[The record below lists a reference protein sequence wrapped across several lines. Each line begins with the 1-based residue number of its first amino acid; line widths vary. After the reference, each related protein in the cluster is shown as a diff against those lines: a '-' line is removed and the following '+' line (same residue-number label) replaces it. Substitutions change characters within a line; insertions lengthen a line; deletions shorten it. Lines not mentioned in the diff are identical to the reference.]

1 MRTRRPGARESRTM
15 ERFRSNGMIRKP
27 QRLGAVVPGEAAAA
41 PARRGSVLIAVLVVV
56 AGLSLATYAFTYLL
70 LAEATGAQAFAE
82 AAEARQAAESGIA
95 TVVAALYEDTPP
107 EERNLYHDPARFQ
120 SIPVDGL
127 TETGPR
133 FSVVAT
139 DQGGEGDAPAAVRFG
154 LTDLSGRLNLNT
166 LLQLPVESEEMR
178 REYLMYI
185 PNMTPELADAI
196 LDWLDEDDQ
205 VREFGAERDDY
216 LALPTPYER
225 TTNGGLKSLDEL
237 LLVMGVTPELLY
249 GEDANRNGRLD
260 PNEDDGDQRPPVD
273 NADGVL
279 DRGWAAY
286 LTVSSAER
294 NVRSDGTERINVNHT
309 VMTELYDALEAEFGE
324 DVARFVVA
332 YRLYGP
338 AGGQDGTATVGSGS
352 TGTAGGSRAAAQLG
366 SALGQ
371 ALAGGGNAR
380 ITRGGLD
387 LSRPASTQIRS
398 LFDLVGATV
407 EAEVDGVQTELQSP
421 FPDDPNYLQ
430 GDFLTVLDAL
440 TTTDQSRLVGRIN
453 PATAPYE
460 VLMSIP
466 NMTEDLA
473 GAIAAAQV
481 DPADPTAAAD
491 RQLARRNPAWPY
503 IEGLATLEQMRAIGP
518 YITGG
523 GDVFEGQV
531 IGVSGSGRIVCRLLF
546 TVDASESAPRILDR
560 LDLTPLGPGIPLTLL
575 QTR

>member
-1 MRTRRPGARESRTM
+1 MSAWLMDSKDGRLLCARGPRHM
-15 ERFRSNGMIRKP
+15 
-27 QRLGAVVPGEAAAA
+27 
-41 PARRGSVLIAVLVVV
+41 RRGSVLIAVLVVV

-70 LAEATGAQAFAE
+70 IAEAAAARAFAE

-95 TVVAALYEDTPP
+95 TAVAALYEDLPR
-107 EERNLYHDPARFQ
+107 EERNLYHDPDRFQ
-120 SIPVDGL
+120 AVPLDGL
-127 TETGPR
+127 ADGGPW
-133 FSVVAT
+133 FAVVAP
-139 DQGGEGDAPAAVRFG
+139 QEASDAENDATAALRFG

-178 REYLMYI
+178 REFLLWI

-225 TTNGGLKSLDEL
+225 TTTGGLKSLDEL

-260 PNEDDGDQRPPVD
+260 PNEDDGDLRPPAD
-273 NADGVL
+273 NADGIL

-286 LTVSSAER
+286 LTVRSAER
-294 NVRSDGTERINVNHT
+294 NLRSDGTDRINVNHT

-324 DVARFVVA
+324 DVARFIVA

-338 AGGQDGTATVGSGS
+338 VGGQTPSGGQSAGGSGS
-352 TGTAGGSRAAAQLG
+352 SRAAAQLG
-366 SALGQ
+366 TVLGR
-371 ALAGGGNAR
+371 ALAGGGNVR

-387 LSRPASTQIRS
+387 LSQPASTQIRS

-407 EAEVDGVQTELQSP
+407 QAEVDGVQTELESP

-430 GDFLTVLDAL
+430 SDFPAVLDAL
-440 TTTDQSRLVGRIN
+440 STTDQPRLIGRIN
-453 PATAPYE
+453 VAVAPYE
-460 VLMSIP
+460 VLMAIP

-473 GAIAAAQV
+473 SAIVAAQA
-481 DPADPTAAAD
+481 DPADPAAALD
-491 RQLARRNPAWPY
+491 RHIAHSNPAWPY
-503 IEGLATLEQMRAIGP
+503 IEGVATLEQMRQIGP

-523 GDVFEGQV
+523 GDVLEGQV
-531 IGVSGSGRIVCRLLF
+531 IGVSSSGRIVCRLQF
-546 TVDASESAPRILDR
+546 TLDGSESTPRILNR
-560 LDLTPLGPGIPLTLL
+560 LDLTPLGPGIPLSLL
-575 QTR
+575 RNR